1 MTGLPTD
8 GQVVDPEPFLLAPS
22 LQPLLA
28 YWKSRSGDERLPAR
42 ADIDP
47 LDIPRLLPFLYL
59 VDVEPQG
66 GGATPYRF
74 RYRLVG
80 TGIVERNGGDPTGH
94 YLEEFENRPFHATI
108 LEDYARCASE
118 KRPVAAAR
126 RFMDAAGRHWPYQR
140 LVLPLSDNGQD
151 VNMLLGG
158 NAFADKPEPGG
169 RRGR

>member
-8 GQVVDPEPFLLAPS
+8 GQIVDPEPSILAPV

-28 YWKSRSGDERLPAR
+28 YWKSRAGDRPLPAR

-59 VDVEPQG
+59 VDVEPLTG
-66 GGATPYRF
+66 GTMPHRF

-80 TGIVERNGGDPTGH
+80 TGIVERNGRDPTGR
-94 YLEEFENRPFHATI
+94 YLDDFENRPFHETI
-108 LEDYARCASE
+108 MADYARCATE
-118 KRPVAAAR
+118 KRPVAATR
-126 RFMDAAGRHWPYQR
+126 RFMDATGRHWPYQR
-140 LVLPLSDNGQD
+140 LVLPLSENGQD

-158 NAFADKPEPGG
+158 NAFADQPENGG

>member
-1 MTGLPTD
+1 MTGPPTD
-8 GQVVDPEPFLLAPS
+8 AQIVDPEPSQLAPT

-28 YWKSRSGDERLPAR
+28 YWKSRCRDGRLPAR

-59 VDVEPQG
+59 VDIEPRS
-66 GGATPYRF
+66 GGATPHRF

-80 TGIVERNGGDPTGH
+80 TGIVERNGSDPTGH
-94 YLEEFENRPFHATI
+94 YLDEFADRPFHETI
-108 LEDYARCASE
+108 VADYTRCATE

-126 RFMDAAGRHWPYQR
+126 RFLDAAGRRWPYQR
-140 LVLPLSDNGQD
+140 LVLPLSENGHD

-158 NAFADKPEPGG
+158 NAFADKPEASG
-169 RRGR
+169 RRGS

>member
-8 GQVVDPEPFLLAPS
+8 GQVIDPEPLLLAPS

-28 YWKSRSGDERLPAR
+28 YWTSRCTDGRLPAR

-59 VDVEPQG
+59 VDVERQT
-66 GGATPYRF
+66 GGAAPYRF

-80 TGIVERNGGDPTGH
+80 TGIVERNGGDPTGQ
-94 YLEEFENRPFHATI
+94 YLDAFENRPFHETI
-108 LEDYARCASE
+108 VADYTRCAAE
-118 KRPVAAAR
+118 RRPVAAAR
-126 RFMDAAGRHWPYQR
+126 RFMDMTGRHWPYQR
-140 LVLPLSDNGQD
+140 LVLPLSENGLD

-158 NAFADKPEPGG
+158 NAFADKPEPKA
-169 RRGR
+169 RRGQ